1 MNETGDLEVA
11 VAILALIRAG
21 RTGPA
26 GAIEFLRKLAASG
39 NADLTV
45 SEVLAAFGTSQPSVN
60 GSLSTSRRDLESGLV
75 KGIVPIPLSS
85 MRYPST
91 LRLLPD
97 APPILHV
104 RGNLNVLSKLP
115 GVAVVGTRKAT
126 QHGLTIAQR
135 ISTYLSENGIV
146 VVSGLALGVD
156 AAAHEGALLGREPTI
171 AVLAHGLER
180 ASPRAN
186 EPLAMRILETGGL
199 WVSEHAMGVSARPE
213 HFVHRNRIQIGLSSA
228 SVIVE
233 GEQKSGSAMQAEYC
247 LRYKREL
254 FAVLPDSA
262 SPVSTQS
269 QLPRML
275 VKQRGA
281 HAIVSR
287 ESYPELLEIAAR
299 KRQELLGPLQ

>member
-1 MNETGDLEVA
+1 MGEMKDLELT

-21 RTGPA
+21 KASPA
-26 GAIEFLRKLAASG
+26 VAVDFLRKFSENGAGESG
-39 NADLTV
+39 VDA
-45 SEVLAAFGTSQPSVN
+45 VLAAFGTSQPSVN
-60 GSLSTSRRDLESGLV
+60 ASLSSSRRDLEGGLE
-75 KGIVPIPLSS
+75 KGVMPIPLCSD
-85 MRYPST
+85 RYPAS
-91 LRLLPD
+91 LRLISDP
-97 APPILHV
+97 PPILYV
-104 RGNLNVLSKLP
+104 RGKEDALSRLP
-115 GVAVVGTRKAT
+115 GVAVVGTRNAS

-135 ISTYLSENGIV
+135 IAKYLSDNDWV

-156 AAAHEGALLGREPTI
+156 ASAHEGALLGRTPTI

-186 EPLAMRILETGGL
+186 EPLAMRILEAGGL
-199 WVSEHAMGVSARPE
+199 WVSEHAVGVSARPE
-213 HFVHRNRIQIGLSSA
+213 YFVHRNRIQVGLSSA

-233 GEQKSGSAMQAEYC
+233 GELKSGSATQAEYC
-247 LRYKREL
+247 MRYRREL
-254 FAVLPDSA
+254 FAVLPDSS

-287 ESYPELLEIAAR
+287 ESYPELLDAAAR
-299 KRQELLGPLQ
+299 KRSELLGTQ